1 MKLCACQSLHLM
13 ALALYL
19 LRGAVAAGI
28 PKHIGSSERPCFPT
42 NRERYCLCFRN
53 KHLHPSSGGLGV
65 CTHSFLLSSAVSVW
79 ADELTLLS
87 FPYINFTGE
96 VSSLLSN
103 IERAPVDLFG

>member
-53 KHLHPSSGGLGV
+53 KHLHRSSGGLGV